1 MAEILVL
8 VGTESGNAQMVA
20 DLLQEELGKD
30 GHVVEVQNK
39 GGAGEGRLAERP
51 VVLVCCSTHGEG
63 ELPENIRPLRDELAE
78 TKPDLRHLRYGVIA
92 LGDQTYSETFCRGG
106 KTMDALFASL
116 GAERVGE
123 RLEIDACT
131 QPLPDEE
138 ALLWAREW
146 VTLL

>member
-1 MAEILVL
+1 MADILIL
-8 VGTESGNAQMVA
+8 VGTESGNAQLVA

-30 GHVVEVQNK
+30 GHNIEIMSR
-39 GGAGEGRLAERP
+39 GDSAAARLAERSTI
-51 VVLVCCSTHGEG
+51 LICCSTHGEG
-63 ELPENIRPLRDELAE
+63 ELPENIRPLHGSLAIE
-78 TKPDLRHLRYGVIA
+78 RPSLAHVRYGVIA
-92 LGDQTYSETFCRGG
+92 LGDQTYRETFCRGG
-106 KTMDALFASL
+106 KTMDALFAAL

-138 ALLWAREW
+138 ALDWAREW

>member
-1 MAEILVL
+1 MADILIL

-20 DLLQEELGKD
+20 DLLEEELGKD
-30 GHVVEVQNK
+30 GHNIEVVSRGNAVE
-39 GGAGEGRLAERP
+39 ARLAERST
-51 VVLVCCSTHGEG
+51 VLICCSTHGDG
-63 ELPENIRPLRDELAE
+63 ELPENIRPLHGSLSTQRPSLG
-78 TKPDLRHLRYGVIA
+78 HLRYGVIA
-92 LGDQTYSETFCRGG
+92 LGDQTYRETFCKGG
-106 KTMDALFASL
+106 KTMDALFTAL

-138 ALLWAREW
+138 ALDWAREW